1 MLKNILSYKTK
12 LKIEILRFSLV
23 YFNKNQRQ
31 LVNEQRLMSP

>member
-1 MLKNILSYKTK
+1 MLKNILTYKTK